1 MIYYVIYYMLGWI
14 FEVFVFGC
22 LIICGIV
29 VYVILGVGVEIRK
42 KNGIYIY
49 IIIKI
54 KDMFVV
60 KILKRFCRMMYI
72 LFNGW
77 MYVYVLLVN

>member
-60 KILKRFCRMMYI
+60 KFWKDFVEWCIYYLMGECMY
-72 LFNGW
+72 
-77 MYVYVLLVN
+77 MYY

>member
-29 VYVILGVGVEIRK
+29 VYVILGVDVEIRK

-60 KILKRFCRMMYI
+60 KFWKDFVEWCIYYLMDECMY
-72 LFNGW
+72 
-77 MYVYVLLVN
+77 MYY

>member
-29 VYVILGVGVEIRK
+29 VYVILGVGVEIWK

-60 KILKRFCRMMYI
+60 KFWKDFVEWCIYYLMDECMY
-72 LFNGW
+72 
-77 MYVYVLLVN
+77 MYYK

>member
-60 KILKRFCRMMYI
+60 KFWKDFVEWWIYYLMDECMY
-72 LFNGW
+72 
-77 MYVYVLLVN
+77 MYY

>member
-1 MIYYVIYYMLGWI
+1 MIYYVIYYMLDWI

-60 KILKRFCRMMYI
+60 KFWKDFVEWCIYYLMDECMY
-72 LFNGW
+72 
-77 MYVYVLLVN
+77 MYY